1 VTPDIDKIREE
12 IAEVGTSEVIRR
24 ADEQLARFRH
34 RQYQASLKPYNEA
47 MDHDQDEQ
55 SYFEKG

>member
-1 VTPDIDKIREE
+1 MSPDIDKIREE
-12 IAEVGTSEVIRR
+12 IAEVGLDAVMHE
-24 ADEQLARFRH
+24 ADEKLARFRH

-47 MDHDQDEQ
+47 MDYDQDEQ